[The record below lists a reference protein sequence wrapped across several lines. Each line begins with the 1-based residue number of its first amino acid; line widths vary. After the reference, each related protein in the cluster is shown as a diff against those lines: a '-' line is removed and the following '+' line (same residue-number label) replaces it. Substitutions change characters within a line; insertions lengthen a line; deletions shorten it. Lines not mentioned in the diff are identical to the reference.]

1 VLHSEYRAFNKKREI
16 VWIEAF
22 FYPEFNEQNRPVSI
36 NQIYIDVTDRKKA
49 EQKINL
55 LANALESAT
64 EMISIMD
71 LNNNFTFVNGAFLKK
86 YGYKEDE
93 ILGKKPDILLALDN
107 RENLFNEIYEAT
119 LKGGWKGE
127 IVNKRKDGTEFP
139 AYMSTSQI
147 TGQSGNVIGL
157 IGVATDMTQ
166 MKKAE
171 DELKQS
177 LLEKEILLKEVYH
190 RVKNNLQVINSLLQI
205 QSLSLKDADAVRM
218 FRETQRRIR
227 IMSMIHEKLYKSK
240 DLTKI
245 DFSSYMFNLI
255 DYIQQSYSV
264 ESSKIDFDI
273 NTHNIELGLNKAI
286 PCGLIIN
293 ELVSNSYKYAFE
305 KGQKGKVYIELNL
318 GDDDYYTLI
327 VQDNGKGF
335 PESIDFKNTET
346 LGMVIVNSFA
356 DQLKGTI
363 ELDRNCGTK
372 FIIKFPD

>member
-1 VLHSEYRAFNKKREI
+1 
-16 VWIEAF
+16 
-22 FYPEFNEQNRPVSI
+22 
-36 NQIYIDVTDRKKA
+36 
-49 EQKINL
+49 
-55 LANALESAT
+55 
-64 EMISIMD
+64 
-71 LNNNFTFVNGAFLKK
+71 
-86 YGYKEDE
+86 
-93 ILGKKPDILLALDN
+93 
-107 RENLFNEIYEAT
+107 
-119 LKGGWKGE
+119 
-127 IVNKRKDGTEFP
+127 
-139 AYMSTSQI
+139 MSTSQI

-157 IGVATDMTQ
+157 IIVATDMTQ

-205 QSLSLKDADAVRM
+205 QSLSLKDTDAVRM

-245 DFSSYMFNLI
+245 DFSSYMFNLV
-255 DYIQQSYSV
+255 DYIQQSYSI
-264 ESSKIDFDI
+264 ESSNIDFDI

-305 KGQKGKVYIELNL
+305 PGQKGKVYIELNL
-318 GDDDYYTLI
+318 GDDDHYTLI